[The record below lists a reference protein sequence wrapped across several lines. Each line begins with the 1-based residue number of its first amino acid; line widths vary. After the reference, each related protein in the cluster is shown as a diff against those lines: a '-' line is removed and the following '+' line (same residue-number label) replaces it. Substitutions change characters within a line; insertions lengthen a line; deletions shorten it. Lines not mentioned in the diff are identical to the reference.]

1 VHFTPISVPFPYS
14 ADIAVPKLFRRRGA
28 DRFISIEELFAA
40 KLADVQFQQRIPHDV
55 EVIDNRPEEICDAA
69 LEMLD
74 ELEGRIGT
82 PELDQVKQLR
92 ARFDQIALAHQSFL
106 GSRIGG
112 RFLMRHRELL

>member
-1 VHFTPISVPFPYS
+1 
-14 ADIAVPKLFRRRGA
+14 
-28 DRFISIEELFAA
+28 
-40 KLADVQFQQRIPHDV
+40 
-55 EVIDNRPEEICDAA
+55 
-69 LEMLD
+69 MLD